1 MKLGFH
7 SNELLNYLLNIDC
20 FYANF
25 SEDFMLFI
33 EYFINFN
40 NNQIQK
46 LEYKLPIREDRLVRS
61 RLGKNFSIFIQV
73 LYNFIAFLNILYK
86 SIEIHRILIYIH
98 HNYLFISL
106 ISFRLC

>member
-7 SNELLNYLLNIDC
+7 SNELLNYLLNINC

-25 SEDFMLFI
+25 SEDFMPFI
-33 EYFINFN
+33 EYFTNFN
-40 NNQIQK
+40 NYQIQK

-61 RLGKNFSIFIQV
+61 RLGKNFNNFISFI
-73 LYNFIAFLNILYK
+73 YNFIAFLYK
-86 SIEIHRILIYIH
+86 SIEIHRIFIIYIH